1 MFITLPSL
9 ESLIEKDIPDNAWNE
24 ILSEL
29 EEILDYK
36 FKNIKYLKESLIH
49 QSYYSCHH
57 NSDNVNSSINYEK
70 LEALGDAVLDVIVN
84 SSLVNFAM
92 ERKISPYEIHHSK
105 SNLVNN
111 DLLCRIATFYGIQR
125 FILSGY
131 AKYTIPGQ
139 QLQTLYND
147 HIKLDKSDKYPMEFF
162 EGITNRKNTFWDH
175 KSGNRNKRKAKP
187 KPFNKTRKSLGI

>member
-1 MFITLPSL
+1 
-9 ESLIEKDIPDNAWNE
+9 
-24 ILSEL
+24 LSEL
-29 EEILDYK
+29 EAILDYK
-36 FKNIKYLKESLIH
+36 FKNIKYLKEALIH
-49 QSYYSCHH
+49 HSYYSSHH
-57 NSDNVNSSINYEK
+57 SSDRVNSSITYEK

-84 SSLVNFAM
+84 SSLVKFAM

-111 DLLCRIATFYGIQR
+111 DLLCRVATFYGIHR

-131 AKYTIPGQ
+131 SKYTIPGH

-162 EGITNRKNTFWDH
+162 EGITDRKNTFWDH
-175 KSGNRNKRKAKP
+175 KNGKRKSKRAKL
-187 KPFNKTRKSLGI
+187 KPFDKRSKYSMLM